1 MNKKSIIMS
10 AIFAS
15 TLLATT
21 SSLASANEV
30 SEDSYGLNPNTSI
43 SANDPTL
50 SVEAANV
57 KYNITIKTSQLKDS
71 GTDSNLTITIFGTK
85 NNAYQKFNLSG
96 AFERGSTD
104 TLNINIAD
112 IGSIRKITLATDGS
126 GNKPGWRPEYVEIT
140 SPNGTNV
147 RFSQDFNRFIGS
159 GGPDSITATK

>member
-1 MNKKSIIMS
+1 MNKKTLVMS

-21 SSLASANEV
+21 SNFSSASGV
-30 SEDSYGLNPNTSI
+30 QEDSYSLNPNVSTSV
-43 SANDPTL
+43 NDPTL

-57 KYNITIKTSQLKDS
+57 KYHIVIKTSQLKDS

-96 AFERGSTD
+96 AFERGSID
-104 TLNINIAD
+104 TLDVNIAD
-112 IGSIRKITLATDGS
+112 IGSIRKVTLATDGS

-140 SPNGTNV
+140 SPNGTDV
-147 RFSQDFNRFIGS
+147 RFSQGFNRFIGS
-159 GGPDSITATK
+159 GGPDSITVTN